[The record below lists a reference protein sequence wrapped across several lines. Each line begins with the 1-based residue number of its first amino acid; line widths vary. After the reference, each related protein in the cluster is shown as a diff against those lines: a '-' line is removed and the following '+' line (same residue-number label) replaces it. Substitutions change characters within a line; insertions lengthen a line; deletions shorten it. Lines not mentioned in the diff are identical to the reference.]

1 MINYYHLLNNDN
13 DNDNDNNNNNVNK
26 FNDEEIYYSSFII
39 LIHD

>member
-13 DNDNDNNNNNVNK
+13 DNDNNNANK